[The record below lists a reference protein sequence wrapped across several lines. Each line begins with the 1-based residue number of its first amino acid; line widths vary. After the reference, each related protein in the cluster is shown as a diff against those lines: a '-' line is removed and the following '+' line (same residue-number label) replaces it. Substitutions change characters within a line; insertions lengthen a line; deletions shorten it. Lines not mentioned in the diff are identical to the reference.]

1 VIRERRT
8 LLSQIHIKTVIVAFI
23 VTLGILLC
31 GYYFY
36 NNYYVKNGLHE
47 QISQVVEVEEE
58 IEIAEQKH
66 PPTVYIRLSEIKAL
80 QDVYLK
86 IEEIV
91 CQKLGS
97 EYRIVLLDER
107 NDKLMALYDKCS
119 FVIQESLVT
128 GKFQD
133 MYNKVQELAELE
145 GVECHLTMDSSN
157 IYLELRDDQ
166 GYLYEVIPRL
176 NQLGSLEKP
185 GSENN

>member
-1 VIRERRT
+1 M
-8 LLSQIHIKTVIVAFI
+8 SQIRIKTVIVAFI

-36 NNYYVKNGLHE
+36 NNYYVKNGLQE

-58 IEIAEQKH
+58 IEIAEQEY
-66 PPTVYIRLSEIKAL
+66 PPTVYIRLSEIKDL

-91 CQKLGS
+91 YQNLGS
-97 EYRIVLLDER
+97 EYRIVFLDER
-107 NDKLMALYDKCS
+107 NDKLSELYDKCS
-119 FVIQESLVT
+119 FVIQEGIAT
-128 GKFQD
+128 GKFQE
-133 MYNKVQELAELE
+133 MYNKIQELAELE
-145 GVECHLTMDSSN
+145 GVKCHLIMDSSN
-157 IYLELRDDQ
+157 IYLELKDDQ

-176 NQLGSLEKP
+176 NQLGRLEKP